1 MRAQIRGERNS
12 ARRGADH
19 SWRMGSREVRYC
31 SGRFTF
37 DAIFWDFSFQSTEVR
52 HSGMRRRCA
61 TKMTDS
67 DTQVAE
73 ERDSLLRSRGP
84 QSPDERRRPVTI
96 LESLQGIS
104 KSIARSV

>member
-1 MRAQIRGERNS
+1 
-12 ARRGADH
+12 
-19 SWRMGSREVRYC
+19 
-31 SGRFTF
+31 
-37 DAIFWDFSFQSTEVR
+37 
-52 HSGMRRRCA
+52 
-61 TKMTDS
+61 MTDS